1 MMYAFFLS
9 DKKYRKLES
18 RQLSKLHSG
27 QKLTDSADIFSLPQY
42 IRVVV
47 VSNYQP
53 LQTIFAI
60 PKGERPT
67 QQIKADEQFSPIVT
81 IVDTATQQP
90 LDCVL
95 LLLHGE
101 KPPEVNCRTLF
112 CYIAVQVT
120 VDPYYAD
127 THDSQLYQVKSK
139 PCKQSKLPLIFCF
152 HQPGTVCVIQ
162 LSVHSI
168 VDSEGVEY
176 MYNSENCDCIVRIID
191 KNPHELVKTTGRHG
205 VVRMKEPPLLRYTG
219 PLTGERF
226 HKLERQFTKM
236 FLSPGYEQI
245 QQLSK
250 KLVESRVSSDIKVF
264 ALCWEALS
272 VGYNEKYERA
282 EELLRTAWEKA
293 SPIECEN
300 GLLLQAKI
308 LKQLAFMR
316 SFQGND
322 DKALEYI
329 SGAKERLFIAAPSN
343 ETAQALHTELR
354 LKRRRLFS
362 RPNFTISSELYK
374 STEEEYEQLLEHAK
388 HMEEYEN
395 PAICSF
401 LTVKAT
407 FHLRSDLITDKL
419 PPKEYWPSPDD
430 LRKAE
435 ECLSGVPL
443 DTMPD
448 QSNFYT
454 AKYYRAFCDLHI
466 WKKQYSEAMRYVKE
480 ARKLYDQIKLE
491 KNIALQQVDQ
501 RLKLQETLIG
511 EEKID
516 EILKEYS
523 NTDIV

>member
-1 MMYAFFLS
+1 M
-9 DKKYRKLES
+9 
-18 RQLSKLHSG
+18 
-27 QKLTDSADIFSLPQY
+27 
-42 IRVVV
+42 
-47 VSNYQP
+47 
-53 LQTIFAI
+53 
-60 PKGERPT
+60 
-67 QQIKADEQFSPIVT
+67 
-81 IVDTATQQP
+81 
-90 LDCVL
+90 
-95 LLLHGE
+95 
-101 KPPEVNCRTLF
+101 
-112 CYIAVQVT
+112 
-120 VDPYYAD
+120 
-127 THDSQLYQVKSK
+127 
-139 PCKQSKLPLIFCF
+139 FCF
-152 HQPGTVCVIQ
+152 YQPGTVCVIRI
-162 LSVHSI
+162 LIHSI
-168 VDSEGVEY
+168 ADSEGVEY
-176 MYNSENCDCIVRIID
+176 MYSSENCDCIVRIID
-191 KNPHELVKTTGRHG
+191 KNPHELAKTTDRHG

-219 PLTGERF
+219 PLTGEWF

-250 KLVESRVSSDIKVF
+250 KLVESSSVSSDIKVF

-322 DKALEYI
+322 NKALEYI

-343 ETAQALHTELR
+343 ETAQTLHTELR

-395 PAICSF
+395 PAICNF
-401 LTVKAT
+401 LTI
-407 FHLRSDLITDKL
+407 RSDLITDEL
-419 PPKEYWPSPDD
+419 PPEEYHPSPNY

-435 ECLSGVPL
+435 ECLNRVSL
-443 DTMPD
+443 DIMPNEN
-448 QSNFYT
+448 NFYT
-454 AKYYRAFCDLHI
+454 ARYYRTLCDLHI
-466 WKKQYSEAMRYVKE
+466 KLWKQQYPEAMCYLEKATEVHNKV
-480 ARKLYDQIKLE
+480 KLE
-491 KNIALQQVDQ
+491 VKLHQLVDQ
-501 RLKLQETLIG
+501 SCKLLERLIG
-511 EEKID
+511 DEIIE

-523 NTDIV
+523 GIV